1 MPRSCSRTFS
11 DGLAAAGSILTQS
24 RTENRFPTFPGIA
37 LGLAQLGFLKWK
49 RSALQQGMNVP
60 HRGLVPPPMV
70 VVLCYPTGRAD
81 STKNGAIG
89 TNLSYSENLISGSP
103 FF

>member
-1 MPRSCSRTFS
+1 
-11 DGLAAAGSILTQS
+11 
-24 RTENRFPTFPGIA
+24 

-70 VVLCYPTGRAD
+70 VVYAIRQGAPTAQ
-81 STKNGAIG
+81 NGAIG
-89 TNLSYSENLISGSP
+89 TNLSYFENLISGSP